1 MDESYQGGLQRI
13 ISPSSKFADS
23 KVRQF
28 FLFLFLMSETV
39 GNGILKF

>member
-28 FLFLFLMSETV
+28 FLFSFFFFVFVFDE
-39 GNGILKF
+39 